1 MKKMLLVDGYSM
13 LFRAFYATMYGR
25 LMTTKKGIPTNAI
38 YGFANMLQKAIDL
51 VEPDSIVVA
60 FDAGKSTF
68 RNEIYPEYKATRKP
82 APEELVPQFQLV
94 RDYLDAFGI
103 EYIDKEGLEA
113 DDIIGTLSKR
123 YPEYEV
129 NILTSDRDML
139 QLIDKTTSVWFMKK
153 GISDI
158 EEYDEKRLF
167 DEYGLTPSQVID
179 LKGLMGDTADNIPGI
194 PGVGEKTALK
204 LLNEF
209 DNVENLLKNTDKL
222 KGKLKERVIENK
234 ELAIL
239 SKKLAT
245 IKCDVEIEEDDD
257 DYKFKPDYKR
267 LIDFLELVEMN
278 SIKNRYLEML
288 EDTKDIVV
296 SKYEVVKSIPDSFK
310 NEIVSIAFDENN
322 DEFYKA
328 KLYGISLYNGKECV
342 YISLKDLLNDKKS
355 LDYLNS
361 DSYKIGYDF
370 KRNMHLAKDNG
381 FSVKYDFDSMISSFL
396 CNSTL
401 TSLDKIMDEFGLMDV
416 DKKADGIEYSTN
428 FSKNIYKMYKNT
440 VNKLKE
446 FGLDEL
452 YYDLEIPLT
461 YILYE
466 MEEEGVNVDETV
478 LDDIASKT
486 FEQMENLTKSIHN
499 YAGKEFNLNSPK
511 QLGEVLFD
519 DLNLP
524 TNKKRS
530 TAIDVLEKLEGF
542 HPIISE
548 IIEYRRLSKIYSTYA
563 EGLKKYVQDDGKVHT
578 VFNQSISQTGRLSS
592 ADPNLQNISV
602 KDEEGSKVRKAFLPS
617 KGNVLMA
624 CDYSQIELRVL
635 ADLAD
640 EKGLADAFN
649 TNLDVHTKTAMEV
662 FSVSE
667 DEVDSN
673 LRRKAKAVN
682 FGIVYGISDFGLA
695 KQLHISRKEA
705 REFMDIYNE
714 RFPRIQEYMNEVID
728 FCKENGFVTTIFNRR
743 RVIPQIN
750 DKNYMVREF
759 GKRAAMNAPIQGSAA
774 DIIKQAMINID
785 KKMKEENLKSKM
797 ILQVHDELIFDVTLD
812 EVEIM
817 KELVSEGMAN
827 VVKLNVPLVVDC
839 KVGNNWLEAK

>member
-322 DEFYKA
+322 DEFYKE
-328 KLYGISLYNGKECV
+328 IV
-342 YISLKDLLNDKKS
+342 YIMVKS
-355 LDYLNS
+355 VY
-361 DSYKIGYDF
+361 I
-370 KRNMHLAKDNG
+370 
-381 FSVKYDFDSMISSFL
+381 FL
-396 CNSTL
+396 
-401 TSLDKIMDEFGLMDV
+401 
-416 DKKADGIEYSTN
+416 
-428 FSKNIYKMYKNT
+428 
-440 VNKLKE
+440 
-446 FGLDEL
+446 
-452 YYDLEIPLT
+452 
-461 YILYE
+461 
-466 MEEEGVNVDETV
+466 
-478 LDDIASKT
+478 
-486 FEQMENLTKSIHN
+486 
-499 YAGKEFNLNSPK
+499 
-511 QLGEVLFD
+511 
-519 DLNLP
+519 
-524 TNKKRS
+524 
-530 TAIDVLEKLEGF
+530 
-542 HPIISE
+542 
-548 IIEYRRLSKIYSTYA
+548 
-563 EGLKKYVQDDGKVHT
+563 
-578 VFNQSISQTGRLSS
+578 
-592 ADPNLQNISV
+592 
-602 KDEEGSKVRKAFLPS
+602 
-617 KGNVLMA
+617 
-624 CDYSQIELRVL
+624 
-635 ADLAD
+635 
-640 EKGLADAFN
+640 
-649 TNLDVHTKTAMEV
+649 
-662 FSVSE
+662 
-667 DEVDSN
+667 
-673 LRRKAKAVN
+673 
-682 FGIVYGISDFGLA
+682 
-695 KQLHISRKEA
+695 
-705 REFMDIYNE
+705 
-714 RFPRIQEYMNEVID
+714 
-728 FCKENGFVTTIFNRR
+728 
-743 RVIPQIN
+743 
-750 DKNYMVREF
+750 
-759 GKRAAMNAPIQGSAA
+759 
-774 DIIKQAMINID
+774 
-785 KKMKEENLKSKM
+785 
-797 ILQVHDELIFDVTLD
+797 
-812 EVEIM
+812 
-817 KELVSEGMAN
+817 
-827 VVKLNVPLVVDC
+827 
-839 KVGNNWLEAK
+839 

>member
-1 MKKMLLVDGYSM
+1 
-13 LFRAFYATMYGR
+13 
-25 LMTTKKGIPTNAI
+25 
-38 YGFANMLQKAIDL
+38 
-51 VEPDSIVVA
+51 
-60 FDAGKSTF
+60 
-68 RNEIYPEYKATRKP
+68 
-82 APEELVPQFQLV
+82 
-94 RDYLDAFGI
+94 
-103 EYIDKEGLEA
+103 
-113 DDIIGTLSKR
+113 
-123 YPEYEV
+123 
-129 NILTSDRDML
+129 
-139 QLIDKTTSVWFMKK
+139 
-153 GISDI
+153 
-158 EEYDEKRLF
+158 
-167 DEYGLTPSQVID
+167 
-179 LKGLMGDTADNIPGI
+179 
-194 PGVGEKTALK
+194 
-204 LLNEF
+204 
-209 DNVENLLKNTDKL
+209 
-222 KGKLKERVIENK
+222 
-234 ELAIL
+234 
-239 SKKLAT
+239 
-245 IKCDVEIEEDDD
+245 
-257 DYKFKPDYKR
+257 
-267 LIDFLELVEMN
+267 
-278 SIKNRYLEML
+278 
-288 EDTKDIVV
+288 
-296 SKYEVVKSIPDSFK
+296 
-310 NEIVSIAFDENN
+310 
-322 DEFYKA
+322 
-328 KLYGISLYNGKECV
+328 
-342 YISLKDLLNDKKS
+342 
-355 LDYLNS
+355 
-361 DSYKIGYDF
+361 
-370 KRNMHLAKDNG
+370 
-381 FSVKYDFDSMISSFL
+381 
-396 CNSTL
+396 
-401 TSLDKIMDEFGLMDV
+401 MDEFGLMDV

-695 KQLHISRKEA
+695 KQLHITRKEA

-728 FCKENGFVTTIFNRR
+728 FCKENG
-743 RVIPQIN
+743 
-750 DKNYMVREF
+750 
-759 GKRAAMNAPIQGSAA
+759 
-774 DIIKQAMINID
+774 
-785 KKMKEENLKSKM
+785 L
-797 ILQVHDELIFDVTLD
+797 
-812 EVEIM
+812 
-817 KELVSEGMAN
+817 
-827 VVKLNVPLVVDC
+827 
-839 KVGNNWLEAK
+839 